1 MDQLWQ
7 FLQSI
12 HFENPHFIWWR
23 SPVSFGCLLLLISIG
38 ATAGLWLL
46 WHRRRVQAIKDYGT
60 SELVARWTSLP
71 RLGSAAVVLAGL
83 VLILV
88 LGFTAATMPYQS
100 QGAVS
105 VPAGSLRVVA
115 LFDVSRSMGAENRDD
130 PALYGGRSCTMVE
143 GPCGRRVEIARLIL
157 QKQIMP
163 AISGNQVGI
172 VVYSMIP
179 VTKSFLNNDFDPINY
194 ILDNGWVDVGTAMG
208 DGTYLHNGINA
219 AVKMF
224 ERDPA
229 ENGETNVILLF
240 TDGENHSKPEELQAA
255 IDAAKKVNAVFI
267 IVGIGSTQP
276 SYIPLYDGAGKP
288 VYKDGQRAYHMMS
301 DGSVAQT
308 VRVDA
313 FLNQLAA
320 TTGGRYVIAEPGKAV
335 DIDWPAS
342 LAGSRVEVAKK
353 YWYQPLVAGML
364 GVLVL
369 IWLVGPLAARAR
381 ALVATGA
388 KKRGHDGRA

>member
-23 SPVSFGCLLLLISIG
+23 SPVSFGCLLLVCSIG
-38 ATAGLWLL
+38 ITAGLWWL
-46 WHRRRVQAIKDYGT
+46 WYRGRVQAIKDYGT
-60 SELVARWTSLP
+60 TELVARWTALP
-71 RLGSAAVVLAGL
+71 RLGSASVVLAGL
-83 VLILV
+83 VLMLV
-88 LGFTAATMPYQS
+88 FGLTAATMPYQS

-105 VPAGSLRVVA
+105 VPAGSLRVVS

-130 PALYGGRSCTMVE
+130 PSLYGGRSCTMVE
-143 GPCGRRVEIARLIL
+143 GPCGRRVETARLIL

-163 AISGNQVGI
+163 AIAGNQLAV

-179 VTKSFLNNDFDPINY
+179 VTKSFLNNDFEPINY
-194 ILDNGWVDVGTAMG
+194 MLDTGWVDVGTAMG

-229 ENGETNVILLF
+229 ESGETNVILLF

-255 IDAAKKVNAVFI
+255 IDAAKKVNAIFI
-267 IVGIGSTQP
+267 IVGIGSTKP
-276 SYIPLYDGAGKP
+276 SFIPLYDGNNKP

-313 FLNQLAA
+313 FLRQLAA
-320 TTGGRYVIAEPGKAV
+320 TTGGSYVIAEPGKAV
-335 DIDWPAS
+335 DIDWPRS
-342 LAGSRVEVAKK
+342 FAGSKVEVAKQ
-353 YWYQPLVAGML
+353 YWYHPLVAGML
-364 GVLVL
+364 VILAL
-369 IWLVGPLAARAR
+369 LWLAVPLATRAR
-381 ALVATGA
+381 ALVEAGA
-388 KKRGHDGRA
+388 DKRGHKGRA

>member
-23 SPVSFGCLLLLISIG
+23 SPVSFGCLLLVSTIG
-38 ATAGLWLL
+38 ITTALW
-46 WHRRRVQAIKDYGT
+46 WFWYRGRVQAIKDYGT
-60 SELVARWTSLP
+60 TELVARWTALP
-71 RLGSAAVVLAGL
+71 RLGSASFVLAGL
-83 VLILV
+83 VAILV
-88 LGFTAATMPYQS
+88 LGLTAATMPYQS

-105 VPAGSLRVVA
+105 VPAGSLRVVS

-130 PALYGGRSCTMVE
+130 PSLYGGRSCTMVE
-143 GPCGRRVEIARLIL
+143 GPCGRRVETARLIL

-163 AISGNQVGI
+163 AIAGNQLGVI
-172 VVYSMIP
+172 VYSMIP
-179 VTKSFLNNDFDPINY
+179 VTKSFLNNDFEPINY
-194 ILDNGWVDVGTAMG
+194 ILDTGWVDIGTAMG

-255 IDAAKKVNAVFI
+255 IDAAKKVNAIFI

-276 SYIPLYDGAGKP
+276 SYIPLYDGNNKP
-288 VYKDGQRAYHMMS
+288 IYKDGARAYHMMS
-301 DGSVAQT
+301 DGSIAQT

-313 FLNQLAA
+313 FLNELATA
-320 TTGGRYVIAEPGKAV
+320 TGGRYVIAEPGKAV
-335 DIDWPAS
+335 DIDWPRS
-342 LAGSRVEVAKK
+342 FAGSKVEVAKK

-364 GVLVL
+364 LSLAL
-369 IWLVGPLAARAR
+369 IWLVGPLSTRAR
-381 ALVATGA
+381 ALVEAGVNR
-388 KKRGHDGRA
+388 RGH

>member
-12 HFENPHFIWWR
+12 HFENPHLIWWR

-38 ATAGLWLL
+38 ATTGLWWL
-46 WHRRRVQAIKDYGT
+46 WYRGRVQAIKDYGT
-60 SELVARWTSLP
+60 DTLVARWTALP
-71 RLGSAAVVLAGL
+71 RLRSAAIVLSGL
-83 VLILV
+83 VAILV
-88 LGFTAATMPYQS
+88 LGLTAATMPYQS

-105 VPAGSLRVVA
+105 VPAGSLRVVS

-130 PALYGGRSCTMVE
+130 PALYGARSCTMVE
-143 GPCGRRVEIARLIL
+143 GPCGRRVETARLIL

-163 AISGNQVGI
+163 AISGNQVAI
-172 VVYSMIP
+172 ITFSMIP
-179 VTKSFLNNDFDPINY
+179 VTKSFLNNDFDPLNY

-208 DGTYLHNGINA
+208 DGTYLANGINA

-240 TDGENHSKPEELQAA
+240 TDGENHSTPEELQAA

-288 VYKDGQRAYHMMS
+288 IYKDGQRAYHMMS

-313 FLNQLAA
+313 FLRELASA
-320 TTGGRYVIAEPGKAV
+320 TGGRYVIAEPGKAV

-364 GVLVL
+364 GVLAL
-369 IWLVGPLAARAR
+369 IWLVGPLTTRAR
-381 ALVATGA
+381 AFVEAGVNR
-388 KKRGHDGRA
+388 RGR